1 MSLRVRAVLTVAA
14 TVGVLAVGGAV
25 PSRGQTAPAPTA
37 SPPTTRSV
45 LDEVVGNLLGGPKP
59 APAPAQP
66 AAAPPAPARPPA
78 VGPVAA
84 RAGAPAQPAPAPAA
98 RVVPPEYARIIGSVP
113 RTGPR
118 NTLALLDA
126 LRSLEDVGL
135 RPEEA
140 ALIGMGRFPVAGRA
154 NYTDDWLN
162 PRFTPTFHLHQ
173 GTDIFAA
180 RGTPVR
186 SPSEGVVRFA
196 DEATGGKSAYVTTG
210 DGTFYYMTHLNGF
223 NTALRSGSRVKVGD
237 VVGYV
242 GNTGNAFDSTPHL
255 HFEIH
260 PRGGPAINP
269 KPILDTWLA
278 EAITGVPALL
288 AARNVNPPRPVADT
302 AALRR
307 IEAPLAFS
315 PSSVAPLLW
324 ASTVSPG
331 GTTLAMAQAHAAR
344 AAGRIDWQQRATQ
357 EQIRSDDLRLASATA
372 RSLLLPVTP
381 GPLARL
387 LGPEGAEGD

>member
-1 MSLRVRAVLTVAA
+1 MSLRVRAVLTLAA
-14 TVGVLAVGGAV
+14 TVGVLTVGGVV
-25 PSRGQTAPAPTA
+25 PSRAQTAPAPVS
-37 SPPTTRSV
+37 SPPTTRSA
-45 LDEVVGNLLGGPKP
+45 LDEIVGSLFGPPKP

-66 AAAPPAPARPPA
+66 AVAPPPPARPPA
-78 VGPVAA
+78 VAPVAA
-84 RAGAPAQPAPAPAA
+84 RAAAPPQPAPAAA
-98 RVVPPEYARIIGSVP
+98 RVIPPEFSGIISSVR

-140 ALIGMGRFPVAGRA
+140 ALVGMGRFPVAGRA

-173 GTDIFAA
+173 GTDIFAT

-186 SPSEGVVRFA
+186 SPAEGVVRFA
-196 DEATGGKSAYVTTG
+196 DEATGGKSAYVTAP
-210 DGTFYYMTHLNGF
+210 DGTYYYMTHLNGF
-223 NTALRSGSRVKVGD
+223 NKALRSGARVKLGE

-242 GNTGNAFDSTPHL
+242 GNTGNAFDSSPHL

-278 EAITGVPALL
+278 EAVAGVPALL

-307 IEAPLAFS
+307 IEEPLAFS
-315 PSSVAPLLW
+315 PSGVAPLLW
-324 ASTVSPG
+324 ASSVSAG

-344 AAGRIDWQQRATQ
+344 AASRINWQQRATQ
-357 EQIRSDDLRLASATA
+357 EQIRSDDLRLAVGTA
-372 RSLLLPVTP
+372 RSLLVPVTP

-387 LGPEGAEGD
+387 LVPGGVEGA